1 MCSIN
6 HMEPIPQAPT
16 GATGPEA
23 ASPATAIQGATS
35 QQATA
40 PATNSPETA
49 VPETAVRET
58 TGAAATRPAA
68 ARPAAAR
75 PGGRTARTRERVLDA
90 VASLLLEGGFDALTV
105 DAVAARSGVHRTTV
119 YRRWRDTGA
128 LLAASFDAAR
138 EQPWQPPDTGSLLGD
153 LTEINRQ
160 IVAALTEE
168 PSITRA
174 LITAS
179 FRSPAAAD
187 ALRGFWSDRF
197 TTAAVVV
204 ERAAPGADART
215 VLIAS
220 CAPIFYELALMR
232 SPATDDL
239 AERYARV
246 GAAAVT

>member
-1 MCSIN
+1 M
-6 HMEPIPQAPT
+6 
-16 GATGPEA
+16 
-23 ASPATAIQGATS
+23 
-35 QQATA
+35 
-40 PATNSPETA
+40 
-49 VPETAVRET
+49 
-58 TGAAATRPAA
+58 
-68 ARPAAAR
+68 
-75 PGGRTARTRERVLDA
+75 LDA
-90 VASLLLEGGFDALTV
+90 VASLLVEGGFDALTV

-128 LLAASFDAAR
+128 LLADSFDAAR

-179 FRSPAAAD
+179 FRSPTAAD
-187 ALRGFWSDRF
+187 ALREFWNDRF

-232 SPATDDL
+232 SPATGDI
-239 AERYARV
+239 AEQYARV